1 MTDPTQK
8 NVVQIEGYF
17 KPYNAVKLMHDCR
30 ELTSRHLTASL
41 SKMMGQVD
49 DALFELAEKA
59 ENNSIQ
65 SLYFDAM
72 REVRIKKKDI
82 EALFCSQFNHQCR
95 ALFDPEE
102 NTEIG
107 KSNPEP
113 AADNSLQLQGE
124 GELSLI
130 ENNQLETSLAV
141 SNMVAKIAYLCKDEL
156 FALNK
161 RIGILLNE
169 TRLEDERNPLSPHI
183 ICNAFEEASGVLD
196 SDIKIRLI
204 ILKLFEKYVI
214 QDLKAVYSEINTFL
228 AQNNILPKISYV
240 IQKNAEAASALNELM
255 PGVNSDETA
264 PGMDLFATLQNLLQ
278 SGGTASNAYATGSGQ
293 PILQTGGML
302 SNLTLLQQGDMAA
315 LNSHHG
321 IPIDSTMLTTANE
334 SILRNVKTLGILGN
348 LSGDEDFTID
358 IVAMMFDYILDDKAI
373 PNRMKA
379 IIGRLQIPVLKAVLL
394 DKTFFAKKSH
404 PVRKLLDTLSQAAI
418 GLTGDPQE
426 DDDLYAKAEEI
437 VQKII
442 MEFDDD
448 LSLFSTALA
457 ELKEFLEKFDLKIR
471 ERLEESSRIL
481 QEKERLAYASRQAED
496 EIKRCLAGR
505 KINEVVSTFI
515 NEHWHTLLVTTLL
528 LDDQNTESWQ
538 AQLNTMAL
546 LIWSIT
552 PKKTPEERRELVA
565 ALPGLLEQL
574 RQGMEVISMPQQDRD
589 CFLGKLANCHSA
601 AVSTKNRDNNA
612 EKTLAQAD
620 EETDGIITPSP
631 TEDMNRGEIAP
642 PPENQAETM
651 TSDNTQLKTAECAAE
666 KPQNAGPALPATKTT
681 KTTKTTNT
689 LNSTDIMAQIRQGTV
704 EVEEI
709 TLIESGG
716 LHSTTP
722 AARDDQ
728 SMALARDLKK
738 GTWLVFQQEN
748 GETTHEK
755 LTWINS
761 ITGIYMFTNR
771 CGENTRNITRLQL
784 ADDFRNGIAE
794 IIEDTPL
801 VDRAV
806 SSMIDNLRRA

>member
-1 MTDPTQK
+1 MTEPTQK

-30 ELTSRHLTASL
+30 ELASRHLTASL
-41 SKMMGQVD
+41 SKMMGKVD

-59 ENNSIQ
+59 ENNSVQ

-82 EALFCSQFNHQCR
+82 EALFCNQFNHQCC

-102 NTEIG
+102 CTDIG
-107 KSNPEP
+107 KSSHEP
-113 AADNSLQLQGE
+113 AVENPLQLQGE

-141 SNMVAKIAYLCKDEL
+141 SNMVAKIGYLCKDEL

-169 TRLEDERNPLSPHI
+169 TRLEDERNPLSPNI
-183 ICNAFEEASGVLD
+183 ICKAFEQASGVLD

-214 QDLKAVYSEINTFL
+214 QDLKAIYNEINTFL

-240 IQKNAEAASALNELM
+240 IQKNAEASSTLNELM
-255 PGVNSDETA
+255 PGTGNGETA
-264 PGMDLFATLQNLLQ
+264 PGMDLFATLKNLLQ
-278 SGGTASNAYATGSGQ
+278 SGGTTSSAYPTGSGQ
-293 PILQTGGML
+293 TAFQTEGML
-302 SNLTLLQQGDMAA
+302 NNLTLLQQGNTAT
-315 LNSHHG
+315 LNSQSG
-321 IPIDSTMLTTANE
+321 ISIDGALLTTGNE

-394 DKTFFAKKSH
+394 DKSFFAKKSH

-418 GLTGDPQE
+418 GLTGDPQ
-426 DDDLYAKAEEI
+426 DDDELYDKAEEI
-437 VQKII
+437 VQKIT

-448 LSLFSTALA
+448 LSLFNTVLT
-457 ELKEFLEKFDLKIR
+457 ELKEFLQKFDLRIR
-471 ERLEESSRIL
+471 EKLEESSRIL

-496 EIKRCLAGR
+496 EIKRCLADQQ
-505 KINEVVSTFI
+505 INEIVSTFI
-515 NEHWHTLLVTTLL
+515 NEHWHTLLVNTLL
-528 LDDQNTESWQ
+528 LDEQNTESWQ
-538 AQLNTMAL
+538 AQLDTMKL

-565 ALPGLLEQL
+565 MLPGLLEQL
-574 RQGMEVISMPQQDRD
+574 QQGMEIISLPQQDRD
-589 CFLGKLANCHSA
+589 FFLGKLANCHSA
-601 AVSTKNRDNNA
+601 AVSIKNRDSNS
-612 EKTLAQAD
+612 EKIIQQAD
-620 EETDGIITPSP
+620 ETTDRIITPPSA
-631 TEDMNRGEIAP
+631 EDMSKGIIAP
-642 PPENQAETM
+642 PPKNQAEIT
-651 TSDNTQLKTAECAAE
+651 TSDNIRQATAEDAAVQP
-666 KPQNAGPALPATKTT
+666 KDVSATLTSNKTT
-681 KTTKTTNT
+681 GTSSPLNT
-689 LNSTDIMAQIRQGTV
+689 TDIMSQIQQGTV

-716 LHSTTP
+716 LHSMAP
-722 AARDDQ
+722 AVKEDQ
-728 SMALARDLKK
+728 SMTLARDLKK

-784 ADDFRNGIAE
+784 ADNFRNGIAE

-801 VDRAV
+801 IDRAV